1 RMSLGLVDHRANLV
15 LRDAE
20 LEADLDM
27 VRILVRRA
35 RQVAALQARE
45 FARAAGELAAEAD
58 IAAQPMEGAG
68 GGGAVGEDTV
78 QRDVPRQQV
87 LVLRREVGL
96 GYLKRAIGAPCQTAM
111 NLSAAGRIRAPG
123 RPAWRRHRRPAS

>member
-1 RMSLGLVDHRANLV
+1 RANIV

-27 VRILVRRA
+27 VRIFVRRA
-35 RQVAALQARE
+35 RQVADLQDRE
-45 FARAAGELAAEAD
+45 FAQAAVELAAEAD

-68 GGGAVGEDTV
+68 GGRAVGEDTV

-87 LVLRREVGL
+87 LVLRREVSL
-96 GYLKRAIGAPCQTAM
+96 GQVLETRHRWAPCQTAM

-123 RPAWRRHRRPAS
+123 RPAWRHHRRPASVP